1 VRVDEVLV
9 EPGDRL
15 YYSYDFG
22 DDWQHVIRLEAVS
35 ARQADPARP
44 GPPSR
49 AVCTGGDRDG
59 PAEDCGGVYAYEL
72 ITAATDPQH
81 AGHAEATAE
90 HQRIFGTGI
99 DAQVTD
105 AARFDV
111 NEINAK
117 LAAEFPAF
125 STPRASNPGDAPAG
139 GLPGPLAELVSTV
152 QTSAGRRELQH
163 LLDAARLGEPV
174 AIDAATAEKVVRP
187 YAWLLDRVGSEGIK
201 LTGAGYLPP
210 TQVEAALAA
219 LDLGQ
224 EWIGKG
230 NREVQTLPVL
240 HLRESAMK
248 AGLLRKHRGML
259 VATPRGR
266 SLRGDPVGVWW
277 QLAERLPFKS
287 GDACEAQAS
296 LLLLIVMAADAPGDP
311 DPVVAR
317 LLGAIGWINRDG
329 SRLTSTA
336 AAIATFDTRSALR
349 RVGSFGTDGHPFGSE
364 TPATARTTLAR
375 AALQTWPS

>member
-1 VRVDEVLV
+1 VLV
-9 EPGDRL
+9 EPGDRP

-111 NEINAK
+111 SEINAK

-139 GLPGPLAELVSTV
+139 GLPGPLAGLVSTV

-163 LLDAARLGEPV
+163 CSTQPASVSRSGPRRRPAAR
-174 AIDAATAEKVVRP
+174 
-187 YAWLLDRVGSEGIK
+187 
-201 LTGAGYLPP
+201 
-210 TQVEAALAA
+210 
-219 LDLGQ
+219 
-224 EWIGKG
+224 G
-230 NREVQTLPVL
+230 NRLDQP
-240 HLRESAMK
+240 
-248 AGLLRKHRGML
+248 
-259 VATPRGR
+259 
-266 SLRGDPVGVWW
+266 
-277 QLAERLPFKS
+277 
-287 GDACEAQAS
+287 
-296 LLLLIVMAADAPGDP
+296 
-311 DPVVAR
+311 
-317 LLGAIGWINRDG
+317 
-329 SRLTSTA
+329 
-336 AAIATFDTRSALR
+336 
-349 RVGSFGTDGHPFGSE
+349 
-364 TPATARTTLAR
+364 
-375 AALQTWPS
+375 

>member
-1 VRVDEVLV
+1 M
-9 EPGDRL
+9 
-15 YYSYDFG
+15 
-22 DDWQHVIRLEAVS
+22 
-35 ARQADPARP
+35 
-44 GPPSR
+44 
-49 AVCTGGDRDG
+49 
-59 PAEDCGGVYAYEL
+59 
-72 ITAATDPQH
+72 
-81 AGHAEATAE
+81 
-90 HQRIFGTGI
+90 
-99 DAQVTD
+99 
-105 AARFDV
+105 
-111 NEINAK
+111 
-117 LAAEFPAF
+117 
-125 STPRASNPGDAPAG
+125 
-139 GLPGPLAELVSTV
+139 
-152 QTSAGRRELQH
+152 
-163 LLDAARLGEPV
+163 

-364 TPATARTTLAR
+364 TPAPARTTLAR
-375 AALQTWPS
+375 VALQTWPS